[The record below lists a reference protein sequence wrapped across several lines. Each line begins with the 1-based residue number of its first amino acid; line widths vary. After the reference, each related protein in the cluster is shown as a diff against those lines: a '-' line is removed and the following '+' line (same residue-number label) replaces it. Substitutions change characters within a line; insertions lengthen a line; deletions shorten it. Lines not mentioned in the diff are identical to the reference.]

1 LNVRVSVQDAI
12 DADVE
17 AIARLD
23 VVNTALQVL
32 RHTTGLG
39 TAVVARVTEDSWTA
53 CAVLGDF
60 PLKAG
65 DQLELAT
72 TF

>member
-1 LNVRVSVQDAI
+1 MEVTESHIV
-12 DADVE
+12 ADVE
-17 AIARLD
+17 AIGRLD
-23 VVNTALQVL
+23 VVRTALQVL
-32 RHTTGLG
+32 RQATGLG
-39 TAVVARVTEDSWTA
+39 TAVVARLTDDSWTA

-60 PLKAG
+60 ELKAG